1 MKKDV
6 VCCLLLMI
14 FEECLEG
21 EIMHITYNTK
31 GICASKVE
39 FDVEDGVIK
48 NIAFVGGC
56 DGNHKGLAALAEGMT
71 PEEAAKRMR
80 GITCGPRSTSCP
92 DQLAAALEEFLQNQ

>member
-1 MKKDV
+1 
-6 VCCLLLMI
+6 
-14 FEECLEG
+14 
-21 EIMHITYNTK
+21 MHITDNTK

-92 DQLAAALEEFLQNQ
+92 DQLAEALEEFLQNQ

>member
-1 MKKDV
+1 
-6 VCCLLLMI
+6 
-14 FEECLEG
+14 
-21 EIMHITYNTK
+21 MHITYNTK

-92 DQLAAALEEFLQNQ
+92 DQLAEALEEFLQNQ